1 MATRTMNTA
10 PPTKQAFQ
18 PPSRAA
24 SRRPAQA
31 AITRAA
37 MEAMIMT
44 RKKPVRSPIV
54 SGCPTAGGLAGYLSP
69 GTTTRVRKAA
79 PASNAAVARGER
91 LPIRP

>member
-1 MATRTMNTA
+1 MKTA

-24 SRRPAQA
+24 TRRPIQA
-31 AITRAA
+31 AITMAA
-37 MEAMIMT
+37 METMIMT

-54 SGCPTAGGLAGYLSP
+54 SGFPTAGGLAGYLSS
-69 GTTTRVRKAA
+69 GTMTRARKAA
-79 PASNAAVARGER
+79 PASKAAVARGER